1 VNITQLRDRINKISE
16 RVDNPD
22 RITVIYRPIIEA
34 KSMKVITVMKCVI
47 GERRFVEI
55 TEAEYQSECNGL
67 RCH

>member
-1 VNITQLRDRINKISE
+1 VNITQLRDRVNKISE

-22 RITVIYRPIIEA
+22 RITVIYHPIIEPG
-34 KSMKVITVMKCVI
+34 SMKVSSVLKCVI